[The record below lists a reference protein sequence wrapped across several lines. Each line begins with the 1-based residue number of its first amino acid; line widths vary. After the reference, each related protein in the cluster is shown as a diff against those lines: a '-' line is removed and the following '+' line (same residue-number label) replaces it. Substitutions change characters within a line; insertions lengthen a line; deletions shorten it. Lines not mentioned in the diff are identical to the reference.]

1 MARKS
6 DRRSPGP
13 RSLPCFDSVLL
24 NKMEPFDQRVNEYFE
39 NSSKASPIGIWF
51 EKLTDKRDEA
61 KCLHGPFRKYNA
73 AKDFQRLSS
82 IKTERKVASKRRNE
96 DNADDN
102 RPSKKQKMVFQ
113 CAEASAPQCRS
124 INVETLEKKF
134 SSVAPSD

>member
-82 IKTERKVASKRRNE
+82 IKGCPVVQA
-96 DNADDN
+96 
-102 RPSKKQKMVFQ
+102 KKKKKHKMVRNGF
-113 CAEASAPQCRS
+113 SAAVL
-124 INVETLEKKF
+124 VE
-134 SSVAPSD
+134 